1 MGGDVGLNATLHGE
15 ASPEGR
21 GQTLPSPWQRDPES
35 IHSEQLAGE
44 AIVAQQPVP
53 VWCFQT
59 MCARDLMCIPHDL
72 VRSPGLIRDEAIT
85 AGFQLFKAKGLV
97 PANADSDSDDVN
109 YAEAAASLGTPIP
122 AHFCSG
128 LGVFDRC
135 HHKRL
140 SFPGRLPASAHACS
154 IVRAWPV
161 YRMQS
166 SKSRLL
172 LLLQESAVGIAQN
185 QPCKH
190 WLLRPVYQSMHVNQ
204 PLDGASV
211 ADTVPDTV
219 HFLALLLFRC

>member
-15 ASPEGR
+15 
-21 GQTLPSPWQRDPES
+21 
-35 IHSEQLAGE
+35 
-44 AIVAQQPVP
+44 
-53 VWCFQT
+53 T

-72 VRSPGLIRDEAIT
+72 VRSPGLVHVWLVLSCSHGPGAYHIRDEAIT